1 MNAMSILKGIIA
13 FVMDML
19 ETIVFVGAMFI
30 VVNYYIL
37 QPSQVRGS
45 SMLPT
50 LHDNDRI
57 FVSRVTYKLR
67 KPERGDIV
75 VLNSPEN
82 KEIEF
87 VKRVIGIPGDTIE
100 IANCK
105 PPFRTEC
112 DLVVND
118 QTLDEKYIKDKTQL
132 YENSIY
138 QEGQPLTVP
147 EENVFVMGDNRTGS
161 LDSRIFGPI
170 PEDSIIGVVFFRYFP
185 SSTVGMIKN
194 PYSSKSE

>member
-1 MNAMSILKGIIA
+1 MNDMSFLKGIIG

-67 KPERGDIV
+67 KPQRGDII

-87 VKRVIGIPGDTIE
+87 VKRVIGVPGDTVTID
-100 IANCK
+100 NCK

-112 DLVVND
+112 DLIVND
-118 QTLDEKYIKDKTQL
+118 KTLDEKYVKEKTQL
-132 YENSIY
+132 YENALY
-138 QEGQPLTVP
+138 KEGEEITVP
-147 EENVFVMGDNRTGS
+147 EDQLFVMGDNRTGS

-170 PEDSIIGVVFFRYFP
+170 RQDSIIGVVFFRYFP
-185 SSTVGMIKN
+185 SDAVGMLKN
-194 PYSSKSE
+194 PYTKN

>member
-1 MNAMSILKGIIA
+1 MKLMSILKGIIG

-19 ETIVFVGAMFI
+19 ETIVFVGAMFV

-50 LHDNDRI
+50 LRDNDRI

-67 KPERGDIV
+67 QPQRGDIV

-87 VKRVIGIPGDTIE
+87 VKRVIGLPGDKIM
-100 IANCK
+100 IDDCS
-105 PPFRTEC
+105 PPFRTQC
-112 DLVVND
+112 DIYVNG
-118 QTLDEKYIKDKTQL
+118 EKLSESYIKDKTQL

-138 QEGQPLTVP
+138 SEGQEFTVP
-147 EENVFVMGDNRTGS
+147 DQSVFVMGDNRTGS
-161 LDSRIFGPI
+161 LDSRIFGPVRQ
-170 PEDSIIGVVFFRYFP
+170 DSIIGVVFFRYFP
-185 SSTVGMIKN
+185 SDTVGVLQN
-194 PYSSKSE
+194 PYSEK

>member
-1 MNAMSILKGIIA
+1 MNPMSLLKGIIG
-13 FVMDML
+13 FIMDML

-67 KPERGDIV
+67 KPQRGDII

-87 VKRVIGIPGDTIE
+87 VKRVIGIPG
-100 IANCK
+100 A
-105 PPFRTEC
+105 
-112 DLVVND
+112 L
-118 QTLDEKYIKDKTQL
+118 
-132 YENSIY
+132 
-138 QEGQPLTVP
+138 
-147 EENVFVMGDNRTGS
+147 
-161 LDSRIFGPI
+161 RI
-170 PEDSIIGVVFFRYFP
+170 
-185 SSTVGMIKN
+185 
-194 PYSSKSE
+194 

>member
-1 MNAMSILKGIIA
+1 MNAMSLLKGIIG

-67 KPERGDIV
+67 QPQRGDIV

-87 VKRVIGIPGDTIE
+87 VKRVIGLPGDTIM
-100 IANCK
+100 IDDCS

-112 DLVVND
+112 DIYVNG
-118 QTLDEKYIKDKTQL
+118 EKLEENYIKDKTQL

-138 QEGQPLTVP
+138 TEGEKLTVP
-147 EENVFVMGDNRTGS
+147 DKSLFVMGDNRTGS
-161 LDSRIFGPI
+161 LDSRIFGPV
-170 PEDSIIGVVFFRYFP
+170 PQDSIIGVVFFRYFP
-185 SSTVGMIKN
+185 SDTIGILKN
-194 PYSSKSE
+194 PYSAK

>member
-1 MNAMSILKGIIA
+1 MSVLKGIIG

-67 KPERGDIV
+67 QPERGDIV

-87 VKRVIGIPGDTIE
+87 VKRVIGLPGDTIM
-100 IANCK
+100 IDNCS
-105 PPFRTEC
+105 PPFRTQC
-112 DLVVND
+112 DMYVNGD
-118 QTLDEKYIKDKTQL
+118 KLDEGYIKDKTQL

-138 QEGQPLTVP
+138 TEGEELTVP
-147 EENVFVMGDNRTGS
+147 ERSLFVMGDNRTGS
-161 LDSRIFGPI
+161 LDSRIFGPVSQ
-170 PEDSIIGVVFFRYFP
+170 DSIIGVVFFRYFP
-185 SSTVGMIKN
+185 SDAVGVLKN
-194 PYSSKSE
+194 PYSD

>member
-1 MNAMSILKGIIA
+1 
-13 FVMDML
+13 MDML

-67 KPERGDIV
+67 KPQRGDIV
-75 VLNSPEN
+75 VLNSPDN

-87 VKRVIGIPGDTIE
+87 VKRVIGIPGDTIM
-100 IANCK
+100 IDNCT

-112 DLVVND
+112 DLVVNNE
-118 QTLDEKYIKDKTQL
+118 TLDEKYVKEKTQL

-138 QEGQPLTVP
+138 KEGQAFSIP
-147 EENVFVMGDNRTGS
+147 EDQLFVMGDNRTGS

-170 PEDSIIGVVFFRYFP
+170 RQDSIIGVVFFRYFP
-185 SSTVGMIKN
+185 SDNVGMLKN
-194 PYSSKSE
+194 PYTIK

>member
-1 MNAMSILKGIIA
+1 MNPMSLLKGIIA
-13 FVMDML
+13 FIMDML

-57 FVSRVTYKLR
+57 FVSRVTYRLR
-67 KPERGDIV
+67 KPQRGDII

-87 VKRVIGIPGDTIE
+87 VKRVIGIPGDTIM
-100 IANCK
+100 IDHCQ

-112 DLVVND
+112 DLVVNGE
-118 QTLDEKYIKDKTQL
+118 TLDEKYVKDKTQL
-132 YENSIY
+132 YENSLY
-138 QEGQPLTVP
+138 KEGQSFTIPDDQL
-147 EENVFVMGDNRTGS
+147 FVMGDNRTGS

-170 PEDSIIGVVFFRYFP
+170 RQDSVIGVVFFRYFP
-185 SSTVGMIKN
+185 SDTAGMLSN
-194 PYSSKSE
+194 PYTSND

>member
-1 MNAMSILKGIIA
+1 MSLLKGIIG

-67 KPERGDIV
+67 QPQRGDIV

-87 VKRVIGIPGDTIE
+87 VKRVIGLPGDTIM
-100 IANCK
+100 IDDCS

-112 DLVVND
+112 DIYVNG
-118 QTLDEKYIKDKTQL
+118 EKLEENYIKDKTQL

-138 QEGQPLTVP
+138 TEGEKLTVP
-147 EENVFVMGDNRTGS
+147 DKSLFVMGDNRTGS
-161 LDSRIFGPI
+161 LDSRIFGPV
-170 PEDSIIGVVFFRYFP
+170 PQDSIIGVVFFRYFP
-185 SSTVGMIKN
+185 SDTIGILKN
-194 PYSSKSE
+194 PYSAK

>member
-1 MNAMSILKGIIA
+1 MSILKGIIG

-37 QPSQVRGS
+37 QPSQVRGG

-67 KPERGDIV
+67 EPQRGDIV

-82 KEIEF
+82 EEIEF
-87 VKRVIGIPGDTIE
+87 VKRVIGISGDTIM
-100 IANCK
+100 IDNCR

-112 DLVVND
+112 DLYVNGEM
-118 QTLDEKYIKDKTQL
+118 LEENYVKDKTQL
-132 YENSIY
+132 YENSLY
-138 QEGQPLTVP
+138 KEGQEFTVP
-147 EENVFVMGDNRTGS
+147 EDNLFVMGDNRTGS

-170 PEDSIIGVVFFRYFP
+170 PANSIIGVVFFRYYP
-185 SSTVGMIKN
+185 SDTAGMIKN
-194 PYSSKSE
+194 PNEQN